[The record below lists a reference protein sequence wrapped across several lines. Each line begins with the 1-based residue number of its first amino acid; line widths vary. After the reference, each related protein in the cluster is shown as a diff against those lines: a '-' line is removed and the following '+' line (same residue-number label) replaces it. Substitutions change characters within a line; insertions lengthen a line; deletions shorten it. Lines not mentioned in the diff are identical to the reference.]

1 MSAEYVDELE
11 KIGFIESLEF
21 SSLHDA
27 GYFYVHRSCAAWSF
41 GVTND
46 SNGCLGNVGAVVT
59 TSLSR
64 KCTFCNRFGA
74 SVSCKMS
81 CVKFFH
87 FSCVAASGGFQILQ
101 NFAAFCKEHLGQ
113 VPLVCSEE
121 DVNCR
126 SCSGLGDVSNLMMCS
141 TCGDHY
147 HGMCI
152 GVAQIPNVRSGWKCN
167 ACRMCQICRVPDV
180 TEGRSVACEQC
191 DKVYHAQCL
200 RPVMT
205 SIPKYGWKCRCCR
218 VCSDCGSRTPGAGAS
233 SRWHA
238 HYTVCDSCYQQRN
251 KGFSCPICHR
261 AYRAAAH
268 REMVKCSTC
277 NKFVHNT
284 CDNDAELTTYHIRK
298 ESNPEYEYICPPC
311 KSGRIA
317 VMRRNT
323 SMDEDS
329 MSASQE
335 SLNVEE
341 FETDSAE
348 KITAAAAASDFGLGK
363 GKPFVASKVAKKR
376 LGLGTGGGQTTGRQ
390 PSGGA
395 GKLGFQKKLKFA
407 EFGRK
412 RGPKAKMRG
421 IFGVPG
427 VGLQKPCSD
436 STNKVE
442 DEIGVENRLV
452 LCSAKDKF
460 VLTQD
465 CCVMCGAIG
474 TDQEGCLI
482 ACVQCG
488 QCYHPYCV
496 SVKVTKV
503 ILQKGWRCLDCTV
516 CEGCG
521 QRNDESRLI
530 LCDDCDISYHIYCMD
545 PPLDFVPH
553 GNWKCKWCAICQKCG
568 TNDAGFNCSWMNSF
582 TECGPCSSQSNC
594 PSCAEGYTD
603 GELIIQCTQ
612 CDRWLH
618 CGCDAI
624 RNEEEA
630 EQCSEEGYTCILCR
644 PKDVPPP
651 HLIPKKKLLA
661 ITGIPYHDVVKQQFN
676 DQMMLQSK
684 SPADELEFG
693 MILGL
698 DGNHYLDGV
707 CLSEHGLRQI
717 KSLQIDLGRKKRKNK
732 LIIEPT
738 SADKEASILA
748 AIESVVAG
756 SSLDNSLEDMKVEPM
771 DPRDEAEMYKDGM
784 IWDRSDS
791 SPPEGFTLCTTDQGV
806 IVLRKRR
813 QRNLQKLGIGGFSVR
828 NRQVKSGGGGGKE
841 VMGSKE
847 DLDDDSGVSQNHM
860 NTSTENI
867 LNSADKKKK
876 HIRRKTKSKLIETY
890 PNYLQEAFFG
900 KSLLLDTTK
909 SKFNQSQSSS
919 EDESKITQ
927 VTDDKTI
934 KLSMDEL
941 KMIEAMRVK
950 QQQDEPRKN
959 LAVNIP
965 QYQQQQQ
972 QQPSPS
978 PQLQQQLL
986 LQQQHLQQQQQQQM
1000 IRQQQQ
1006 LDIKPSIGTLTA
1018 INNRI
1023 MEENSNNSDSDALKD
1038 ILPGDLMDS
1047 DLVKTIMN
1055 ENDDLSKQSGIN
1067 SNDADLRVKDEINDI
1082 LSPHFN
1088 FDSMVMDSKD
1098 VEDLFKV
1105 VLTDESQESQESV
1118 MANQTQ
1124 QQQQLQ
1130 QQHQTNIQDSV
1141 VTTSI
1146 RSNVGQIQGL
1156 NVVDS
1161 FQQQQQQH
1169 QIPLHQQPQSLQ
1181 QLNMHQQ
1188 TMQINKPVVG
1198 DLQIQQQQQQQRS
1211 QHPMGGAQFNSNY
1224 PDMMQ
1229 RTQWQN
1235 SVQSTAPLIGV
1246 NDSNINMSGTGGGG
1260 SVDENISSGPNLS
1273 YNAKTSERMRQDE
1286 GMCFF

>member
-11 KIGFIESLEF
+11 KIGFIESLDF
-21 SSLHDA
+21 TSLHEA
-27 GYFYVHRSCAAWSF
+27 GYFYIHRSCAAWSF
-41 GVTND
+41 GVTSD
-46 SNGCLGNVGAVVT
+46 SNGNLGNVGAVVT

-64 KCTFCNRFGA
+64 KCTFCTRFGA

-101 NFAAFCKEHLGQ
+101 NYSAFCKEHLGQ
-113 VPLVCSEE
+113 VPLICSE
-121 DVNCR
+121 DVHCR
-126 SCSGLGDVSNLMMCS
+126 TCSGLGDVSNLMMCS

-167 ACRMCQICRVPDV
+167 GCRMCQICRVPDV

-311 KSGRIA
+311 KSGKIA
-317 VMRRNT
+317 VIRRNT

-341 FETDSAE
+341 FENDSE
-348 KITAAAAASDFGLGK
+348 KIIASDFGLGK

-376 LGLGTGGGQTTGRQ
+376 LGLTTSGQVGRQ
-390 PSGGA
+390 PNA

-594 PSCAEGYTD
+594 PSCAEGYND

-630 EQCSEEGYTCILCR
+630 ELCSEEGYTCILCR

-661 ITGIPYHDVVKQQFN
+661 ITGIPYHDVVKQQF
-676 DQMMLQSK
+676 DQMMTSK

-828 NRQVKSGGGGGKE
+828 NRQVKSGKE
-841 VMGSKE
+841 VSGSKE

-900 KSLLLDTTK
+900 KSLLDTTK
-909 SKFNQSQSSS
+909 SKFQSQSSS
-919 EDESKITQ
+919 EDESKII

-934 KLSMDEL
+934 KLSMEEL
-941 KMIEAMRVK
+941 KMIEAMRIK
-950 QQQDEPRKN
+950 QQQEEPRKT

-965 QYQQQQQ
+965 QYQTGVS
-972 QQPSPS
+972 QPSPS
-978 PQLQQQLL
+978 PQQHIL
-986 LQQQHLQQQQQQQM
+986 LQQQQQQQLQQQQQM
-1000 IRQQQQ
+1000 IRQQQ
-1006 LDIKPSIGTLTA
+1006 LDIKPSIGKITA
-1018 INNRI
+1018 INQRI
-1023 MEENSNNSDSDALKD
+1023 MEENSNNSDSEALKD

-1118 MANQTQ
+1118 MANQQ
-1124 QQQQLQ
+1124 Q

-1146 RSNVGQIQGL
+1146 RPI
-1156 NVVDS
+1156 DS

-1181 QLNMHQQ
+1181 QINMHQQ
-1188 TMQINKPVVG
+1188 AMQINKPVGG
-1198 DLQIQQQQQQQRS
+1198 DLQQIQQQRS
-1211 QHPMGGAQFNSNY
+1211 HPMSAQFNSSY

-1235 SVQSTAPLIGV
+1235 SVQSSVPLTG
-1246 NDSNINMSGTGGGG
+1246 NSDSNINMSGAGP
-1260 SVDENISSGPNLS
+1260 VDENISSGVNMS

-1286 GMCFF
+1286 GIYLVFF

>member
-11 KIGFIESLEF
+11 KIGFIESLDF
-21 SSLHDA
+21 TSLHEA
-27 GYFYVHRSCAAWSF
+27 GYFYIHRSCAAWSF
-41 GVTND
+41 GVTSD
-46 SNGCLGNVGAVVT
+46 SNGNLGNVGAVVT

-64 KCTFCNRFGA
+64 KCTFCTRFGA

-101 NFAAFCKEHLGQ
+101 NYSAFCKEHLGQ
-113 VPLVCSEE
+113 VPLICSE
-121 DVNCR
+121 DVHCR
-126 SCSGLGDVSNLMMCS
+126 TCSGLGDVSNLMMCS

-167 ACRMCQICRVPDV
+167 GCRMCQICRVPDV

-311 KSGRIA
+311 KSGKIA
-317 VMRRNT
+317 VIRRNT

-341 FETDSAE
+341 FENDSE
-348 KITAAAAASDFGLGK
+348 KIIASDFGLGK

-376 LGLGTGGGQTTGRQ
+376 LGLTTSGQVGRQ
-390 PSGGA
+390 PNA

-594 PSCAEGYTD
+594 PSCAEGYND

-630 EQCSEEGYTCILCR
+630 ELCSEEGYTCILCR

-661 ITGIPYHDVVKQQFN
+661 ITGIPYHDVVKQQF
-676 DQMMLQSK
+676 DQMMTSK
-684 SPADELEFG
+684 SPADELEFD

-828 NRQVKSGGGGGKE
+828 NRQVKSGKE
-841 VMGSKE
+841 VSGSKE

-900 KSLLLDTTK
+900 KSLLDTTK
-909 SKFNQSQSSS
+909 SKFQSQSSS
-919 EDESKITQ
+919 EDESKII

-934 KLSMDEL
+934 KLSMEEL
-941 KMIEAMRVK
+941 KMIEAMRIK
-950 QQQDEPRKN
+950 QQQEEPRKT

-965 QYQQQQQ
+965 QYQTGVS
-972 QQPSPS
+972 QPSPS
-978 PQLQQQLL
+978 PQQQLL
-986 LQQQHLQQQQQQQM
+986 LQQQQQQLQQQQQM
-1000 IRQQQQ
+1000 IRQQQ
-1006 LDIKPSIGTLTA
+1006 LDIKPSIGKITA
-1018 INNRI
+1018 INQRI
-1023 MEENSNNSDSDALKD
+1023 MEENSNNSDSEALKD

-1118 MANQTQ
+1118 MANQQ
-1124 QQQQLQ
+1124 Q

-1146 RSNVGQIQGL
+1146 RPI
-1156 NVVDS
+1156 DS
-1161 FQQQQQQH
+1161 FQQQQQH

-1181 QLNMHQQ
+1181 QINMHQQ
-1188 TMQINKPVVG
+1188 AMQINKPVGG
-1198 DLQIQQQQQQQRS
+1198 DLQQIQQQRS
-1211 QHPMGGAQFNSNY
+1211 HPMSAQFNSSY

-1235 SVQSTAPLIGV
+1235 SVQSSVPLTG
-1246 NDSNINMSGTGGGG
+1246 NSDSNINMSGAGP
-1260 SVDENISSGPNLS
+1260 VDENISSGVNMS

-1286 GMCFF
+1286 GIYFVFFQIKFY